1 LEEIDKKKVIQEF
14 LEFLEKKFQIS
25 SEEIIKQ
32 VREKEVYEIPIS
44 IFDNKE
50 LSALETICKYLKEN
64 LGLTFSRIAELTNR
78 DQRVIGKTYHNSEN
92 KLSKPFAIKKT
103 AFYIPLSIFR
113 DKSLGVLETLVYY
126 LKEEKQLTFHKIAL
140 LLNRDDRTIWT
151 TYHRAVKKRGDRK

>member
-1 LEEIDKKKVIQEF
+1 MEEIDKKKVIQEF

-64 LGLTFSRIAELTNR
+64 LGLTFSKIAELTNR
-78 DQRVIGKTYHNSEN
+78 DQRVIGKTYHNAEK
-92 KLSKPFAIKKT
+92 KLTKPFAIKKPG
-103 AFYIPLSIFR
+103 FYIPLSIFK
-113 DKSLGVLETLVYY
+113 DKSLGVLEALVYY
-126 LKEEKQLTFHKIAL
+126 LKEDKQMTFHKIAL

-151 TYHRAVKKRGDRK
+151 TYHRSVKKGGGKI